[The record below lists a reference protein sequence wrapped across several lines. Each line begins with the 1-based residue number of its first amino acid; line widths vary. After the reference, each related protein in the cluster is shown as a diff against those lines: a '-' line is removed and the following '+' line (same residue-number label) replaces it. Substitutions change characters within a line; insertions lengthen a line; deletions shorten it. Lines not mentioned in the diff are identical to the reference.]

1 MIRWRGDVVSGP
13 IALQNEIQTTR
24 VHQSPSSLPVAKKTG
39 VSYESTIQAIL
50 KDREGR
56 RTWSQLED
64 LEKRAE
70 TDPMARGAMFRL
82 ETLNAAQE
90 YSEKSGGE
98 RAPGKLAKLLD
109 SSAAK
114 TERDGWSK
122 VLQTRSFADKQPV
135 LKASKKTTGWKM
147 LGYPPCI
154 GREVGPSSKAL
165 EEPERWNQLM
175 TDALKKQ
182 LQPGEDDRKLKEY
195 RRLYEAHKQVSSGK
209 VRGRVSERSLYL
221 DMKVLEEELL
231 PEHLARAR
239 NDAKTKIL
247 GGEEHERLHPQS
259 RVRRF
264 LGALSALPENSR
276 ERHMVLELSRV
287 ATKDPRELRTYAAHI
302 LDELKKC
309 DSSLS
314 NSLLPDFQKALAQ
327 VSREQAERQSHKR
340 RLGTSEGFQNLLTAL
355 EGPKNGNSSDGDQLQ
370 LYRSGL
376 TVNGTARDY
385 TY

>member
-1 MIRWRGDVVSGP
+1 MSGP
-13 IALQNEIQTTR
+13 IAVQNEIQTTR
-24 VHQSPSSLPVAKKTG
+24 VSPSPSAAPVIKKPDF
-39 VSYESTIQAIL
+39 SYERSVQAIL

-70 TDPMARGAMFRL
+70 TDPKARAALFRL

-90 YSEKSGGE
+90 YSEKSGAD
-98 RAPGKLAKLLD
+98 RSPGKLAKLLD
-109 SSAAK
+109 SSASR
-114 TERDGWSK
+114 TERDGWNQ
-122 VLQTRSFADKQPV
+122 VLRTKSFSDKQPV

-154 GREVGPSSKAL
+154 GKEVGPSSKAL
-165 EEPERWNQLM
+165 EQPERWNQLV

-182 LQPGEDDRKLKEY
+182 LQPGEDDPKLKEY

-231 PEHLARAR
+231 PEHLAKAR
-239 NDAKTKIL
+239 TDAKTKIL

-287 ATKDPRELRTYAAHI
+287 ATKDPRELQNYAAHI

-314 NSLLPDFQKALAQ
+314 NSLLPDFRKALAQ
-327 VSREQAERQSHKR
+327 VSREQAERQSQKR

-355 EGPKNGNSSDGDQLQ
+355 EGPKNGNSSEGDQLQ